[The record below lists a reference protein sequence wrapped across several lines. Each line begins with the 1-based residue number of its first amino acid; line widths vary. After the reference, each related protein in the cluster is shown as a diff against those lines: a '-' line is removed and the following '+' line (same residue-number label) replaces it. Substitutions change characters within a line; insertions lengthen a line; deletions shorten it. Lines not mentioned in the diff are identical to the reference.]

1 MKQNWYGNF
10 WELMADNRSLR
21 KINVSKTEVTD
32 KVCSKINSFL
42 QQQDLRLG
50 EFGVNTEAFDPIQL
64 FKEFQ
69 KDYQNEVNVIINIEN
84 AEAIPKRIIGEK
96 KRFLYIASKLLRN
109 SIFRGNI
116 RTRDAEAEV
125 MVQFSFVIGNLSE

>member
-1 MKQNWYGNF
+1 MTFSEY
-10 WELMADNRSLR
+10 
-21 KINVSKTEVTD
+21 
-32 KVCSKINSFL
+32 
-42 QQQDLRLG
+42 QDLIDLRMG

-109 SIFRGNI
+109 SIYRGNI

-125 MVQFSFVIGNLSE
+125 TVQFSFVIGNLSDETLED